1 MHGSVGDWSTPRR
14 SSKSKK
20 ALVDHGPACGRRNGF
35 TYRGRWRGGAVN
47 FLVVHTPLGVRAARV
62 AFRQGRLVIVSPDS
76 LGTTCQLSGTTY
88 RPVQISGTGS
98 IFHLCGLL
106 AGGNGCLAKGVSWLH
121 SLQPI
126 RTHVGADYPVFR
138 AHHLRPQRGHCDV
151 AREMVDVHDHLVQAP
166 VTLKGERPPAVLAR
180 GPSARSKIA
189 KTTLPAN
196 TAGMKTPQRGPG
208 RLVRRR
214 MDHQANLSA
223 LPRQLA

>member
-1 MHGSVGDWSTPRR
+1 VSAAPAAMFSAADPRFR
-14 SSKSKK
+14 FR
-20 ALVDHGPACGRRNGF
+20 AAARVLDLG
-35 TYRGRWRGGAVN
+35 
-47 FLVVHTPLGVRAARV
+47 LGVRAARV

-106 AGGNGCLAKGVSWLH
+106 TGGNGCLAKGVSWLH

-196 TAGMKTPQRGPG
+196 TAGMKTPQ
-208 RLVRRR
+208 
-214 MDHQANLSA
+214 LSVDQGA
-223 LPRQLA
+223 WFVVEWITKLI